1 MGFSHYS
8 GDLCFKRTDYAR
20 FLSRPVGFENPPRSE
35 PFPRSEILPD
45 SDISRGEG
53 PLPLLPVSHPAGD
66 MRDPFIAPAVSRV
79 LDSGAVFGFFDRY
92 SDAPAAPPRI
102 FFESR
107 AGSTPE
113 IQNRGP
119 DSFPED
125 FPLLLRGGLPVELL
139 HVSKELVEKFLQ
151 LPLIIPD
158 MDITHSRSV
167 RRLA

>member
-1 MGFSHYS
+1 MCFTHYS

-45 SDISRGEG
+45 SDIRCREG
-53 PLPLLPVSHPAGD
+53 PLPFLPVSHPAGY
-66 MRDPFIAPAVSRV
+66 MRDPFIAPSVGRV
-79 LDSGAVFGFFDRY
+79 LDAGAVFGFFDRY

-125 FPLLLRGGLPVELL
+125 LPLLLRGGAAVELL
-139 HVSKELVEKFLQ
+139 HVRQKLVEEL
-151 LPLIIPD
+151 LDLLLIVPD
-158 MDITHSRSV
+158 MYLTHSRSV
-167 RRLA
+167 RR